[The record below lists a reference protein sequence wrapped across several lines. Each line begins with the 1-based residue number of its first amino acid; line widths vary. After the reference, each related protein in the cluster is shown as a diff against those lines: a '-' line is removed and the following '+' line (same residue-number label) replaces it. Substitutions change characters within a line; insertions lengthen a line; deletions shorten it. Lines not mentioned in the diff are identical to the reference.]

1 LTHLVAPIYS
11 VRAMASTD
19 IPTSIQ
25 EQDLRALEVRVE
37 ELIRACAHLKDENKT
52 LRAEVE
58 HLSTERDR
66 LIETNATARARV
78 ETMISRLKT
87 MEGES

>member
-1 LTHLVAPIYS
+1 
-11 VRAMASTD
+11 MAT
-19 IPTSIQ
+19 PENTSIQ

-52 LRAEVE
+52 LRASVE
-58 HLSTERDR
+58 QLSAERDR
-66 LIETNATARARV
+66 LVETNATACARV

-87 MEGES
+87 IEAEP